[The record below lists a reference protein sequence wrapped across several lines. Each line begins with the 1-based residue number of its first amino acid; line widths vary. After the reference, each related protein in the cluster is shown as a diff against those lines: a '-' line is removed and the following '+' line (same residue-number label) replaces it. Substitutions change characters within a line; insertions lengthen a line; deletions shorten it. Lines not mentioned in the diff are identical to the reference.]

1 MRRAT
6 QLLSHVL
13 ALSCAALAAGA
24 CTPHSTDST
33 EVGVR
38 VAKVGL
44 WEAKGV
50 VEPPYPRGSTYFFP
64 PIINDW
70 YVYDVALQ
78 NLEMTRETSGARR
91 GDDSLQFKTVDG
103 NDISVNVTVAWNVDP
118 AKTPY
123 LVQFVGANTKA
134 VEERL
139 VRPVSRTIIRDVLN
153 ELASEQY
160 YDANVRFQKAEEAS
174 RLLNHYLNNE
184 GILVMQV
191 LLGEHKFNDRY
202 EQIIRDKKV
211 AEQDAARLQSET
223 EAARQQMVRELEV
236 AKGEVSRSI
245 EEARGEAEKRQ
256 INADAIYFERQRQ
269 AEAILSERKARAQG
283 ISEQARALAGSG
295 GRNMVKLEVA
305 RALKGKKL
313 LFVPTSGMDLRTND
327 MNQLL
332 QTYGVL
338 RATGAAAPTP

>member
-1 MRRAT
+1 MRTARRT
-6 QLLSHVL
+6 L
-13 ALSCAALAAGA
+13 ALAAAALLSA

-38 VAKVGL
+38 VAKVGI
-44 WEAKGV
+44 WEDKGV
-50 VEPPYPRGSTYFFP
+50 VDAPYPRGSTYFFP
-64 PIINDW
+64 PVINDW

-123 LVQFVGANTKA
+123 LVQFVGKNTKA

-160 YDANVRFQKAEEAS
+160 YDANVRFQKAEQAA
-174 RLLNHYLNNE
+174 RLLNHYLNDE
-184 GILVMQV
+184 GVLITQV

-236 AKGEVSRSI
+236 AKGEVSRNI
-245 EEARGEAEKRQ
+245 EQARGESEKRK
-256 INADAIYFERQRQ
+256 INADALYFERQRQ
-269 AEAILSERKARAQG
+269 AEAILAERRARAQG

-305 RALKGKKL
+305 RSLKGKKL
-313 LFVPTSGMDLRTND
+313 LFVPTSGMDLRTTD

-338 RATGAAAPTP
+338 KATGAQAPTP

>member
-1 MRRAT
+1 MSGLR
-6 QLLSHVL
+6 L
-13 ALSCAALAAGA
+13 ALTALLALITA
-24 CTPHSTDST
+24 CTPHSTAST

-44 WEAKGV
+44 LEPKGV
-50 VEPPYPRGSTYFFP
+50 VNEPYLRGSTYFFP

-70 YVYDVALQ
+70 FVYDVALQ
-78 NLEMTRETSGARR
+78 NLEMTRESSGARR

-103 NDISVNVTVAWNVDP
+103 NDISVNVTVAWNIDM
-118 AKTPY
+118 AKVPY
-123 LVQFVGANTKA
+123 LVQFIGPDTQA

-139 VRPVSRTIIRDVLN
+139 VRPVSRTIVRDVLN

-160 YDANVRFQKAEEAS
+160 YDANVRFQKAEEAA
-174 RLLNHYLNNE
+174 RLLNYYLNAE
-184 GILVMQV
+184 GVVVMQV

-211 AEQDAARLQSET
+211 AEQDAARLRSET
-223 EAARQQMVRELEV
+223 EAAREQMRRELEV
-236 AKGEVSRSI
+236 AKGEVGRSI

-256 INADAIYFERQRQ
+256 INADAVYFSRQRQ
-269 AEAILSERKARAQG
+269 AEAIVSERRAKAQG
-283 ISEQARALAGSG
+283 IKEQARALAGSG
-295 GRNMVKLEVA
+295 GRSMVKLEVA
-305 RALKGKKL
+305 RALQGKKL
-313 LFVPTSGMDLRTND
+313 LFVPTSGMDLRTTD

-338 RATGAAAPTP
+338 QAKGVQVPTK